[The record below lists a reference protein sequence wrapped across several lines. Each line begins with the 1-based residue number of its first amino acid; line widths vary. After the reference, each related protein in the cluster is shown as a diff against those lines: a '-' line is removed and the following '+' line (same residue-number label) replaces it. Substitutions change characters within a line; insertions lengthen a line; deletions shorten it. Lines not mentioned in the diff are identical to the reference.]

1 MAAPLRPDEVARGLP
16 EGDED
21 MNVLV
26 AYASKY
32 GATRAIA
39 ERLADRLSAA

>member
-1 MAAPLRPDEVARGLP
+1 MRSYSARTRSPGAP

-39 ERLADRLSAA
+39 ERLAD